1 MHELSRYE
9 LQFFRDRMLTQLED
23 IADRLLPD
31 VSLIKNK
38 VARLPTTKR
47 REKSDLL
54 KDSWLQTK

>member
-38 VARLPTTKR
+38 VVRLPTAKR